1 MSMLDGRRVLLVVS
15 GGIAAYK
22 SAILVRR
29 LRRSGARVDVV
40 MTASAEKMVGA
51 TTFQALS
58 GRPVLTDLWTEPLAH
73 VELGRAA
80 DLAIVAPA
88 TANIMA
94 KMANGIA
101 DDMATSTLLA
111 VACPVMV
118 CPAMN
123 LRMWDHP
130 ATRHNVEALVA
141 RGVHVVGPE
150 DGELAE
156 GEEGPGRMS
165 EPDSIFLAAA
175 RLLRQGSPL
184 AGRKVVVT
192 AGPTLAPVDPV
203 RFLGNRSSG
212 RMGLAMASAAW
223 LRGADVVLI
232 AGPMALEP
240 PHGPRVVR
248 VETSIEMAE
257 ALDRELEGASVLVMA
272 AAVSDFLVTSPSE
285 KKIKRV
291 GQDVLEVR
299 FEAGPDLLVST
310 REQREKGG
318 VFTLGF
324 ALETEDPIGNARK
337 KLEDKGRDLV
347 AVNEAGRPDRGVEA
361 ETNQVTL
368 LDAQG
373 VVEELPL
380 MSKVDVA
387 ERLLEYLEKRVS

>member
-1 MSMLDGRRVLLVVS
+1 MLDGRRVLLVVS

-40 MTASAEKMVGA
+40 MTASAEKMVGS

-73 VELGRAA
+73 IELGREA

-94 KMANGIA
+94 KMASGIA

-111 VACPVMV
+111 VACPVLV

-123 LRMWDHP
+123 LRMWNHP
-130 ATRHNVEALVA
+130 ATQNNVEALVA
-141 RGVHVVGPE
+141 RGVHLVGPE

-175 RLLRQGSPL
+175 RLLRPESPL

-212 RMGLAMASAAW
+212 RMGMALASAAW

-232 AGPMALEP
+232 AGPTAVEP
-240 PHGPRVVR
+240 PHGPRLVR
-248 VETSIEMAE
+248 VETSPEMGE
-257 ALDRELEGASVLVMA
+257 ALERELEGAAVLIMA
-272 AAVSDFLVTSPSE
+272 AAVSDFLVPSPSE
-285 KKIKRV
+285 KKIKR
-291 GQDVLEVR
+291 GDRDVLEVR

-318 VFTLGF
+318 VLTLGF
-324 ALETEDPIGNARK
+324 ALETEDAIGNARK
-337 KLEDKGRDLV
+337 KLEDKGLDLV

-368 LDAQG
+368 LDARG

-387 ERLLEYLEKRVS
+387 ERLLDHLESRVS

>member
-1 MSMLDGRRVLLVVS
+1 MLDGRRVLLVVS

-40 MTASAEKMVGA
+40 MTASAEKMVGS

-73 VELGRAA
+73 IELGREA

-94 KMANGIA
+94 KMASGIA

-111 VACPVMV
+111 VACPVLV

-123 LRMWDHP
+123 LRMWNHP
-130 ATRHNVEALVA
+130 ATQNNVEALVA
-141 RGVHVVGPE
+141 RGVHLVGPE

-165 EPDSIFLAAA
+165 EPDSIFLAAV
-175 RLLRQGSPL
+175 RLLRPESPL

-212 RMGLAMASAAW
+212 RMGMALASAAW

-232 AGPMALEP
+232 AGPTAVEP
-240 PHGPRVVR
+240 PHGPRLVR
-248 VETSIEMAE
+248 VETSPEMGE
-257 ALDRELEGASVLVMA
+257 ALERELEGAAVLIMA
-272 AAVSDFLVTSPSE
+272 AAVSDFLVPSPSE
-285 KKIKRV
+285 KKIKR
-291 GQDVLEVR
+291 GDRDVLEVR

-318 VFTLGF
+318 VLTLGF
-324 ALETEDPIGNARK
+324 ALETEDAIGNARK
-337 KLEDKGRDLV
+337 KLEDKGLDLV

-368 LDAQG
+368 LDARG

-387 ERLLEYLEKRVS
+387 ERLLDHLESRVS

>member
-1 MSMLDGRRVLLVVS
+1 MLDGRRVLLVVS

-73 VELGRAA
+73 VELGREA

-111 VACPVMV
+111 VACPVLV

-123 LRMWDHP
+123 LRMWNHP
-130 ATRHNVEALVA
+130 ATRDNVEALA
-141 RGVHVVGPE
+141 TRGVHIVGPE

-165 EPDSIFLAAA
+165 EPDSIFLTAA
-175 RLLRQGSPL
+175 RLLRRESPL

-212 RMGLAMASAAW
+212 RMGLALASAAW

-232 AGPMALEP
+232 AGPTAVEP
-240 PHGPRVVR
+240 PHGPRLVR
-248 VETSIEMAE
+248 VETSTEMGE
-257 ALDRELEGASVLVMA
+257 ALERELEDAAVLVMA
-272 AAVSDFLVTSPSE
+272 AAVSDFLVPRPSDR
-285 KKIKRV
+285 KIKR
-291 GQDVLEVR
+291 GDQDVLEIR
-299 FEAGPDLLVST
+299 LEAGPDLLLST

-318 VFTLGF
+318 ILTLGF
-324 ALETEDPIGNARK
+324 ALETDDPIGNARK
-337 KLEDKGRDLV
+337 KLKDKGLDMV

-368 LDAQG
+368 IDAQG

-387 ERLLEYLEKRVS
+387 ERLLDHLETRVS

>member
-1 MSMLDGRRVLLVVS
+1 MLDGRRVLLVVS

-73 VELGRAA
+73 VELGREA

-111 VACPVMV
+111 AACPVLV

-123 LRMWDHP
+123 LRMWSHP
-130 ATRHNVEALVA
+130 ATRDNVEALAA
-141 RGVHVVGPE
+141 RGVHIVGPE

-165 EPDSIFLAAA
+165 EPDSIFLTAA
-175 RLLRQGSPL
+175 RLLRRESPL
-184 AGRKVVVT
+184 EGRKVVVT
-192 AGPTLAPVDPV
+192 AGPTLAPIDPV

-212 RMGLAMASAAW
+212 RMGLALASAAW

-232 AGPMALEP
+232 AGPTAVEP
-240 PHGPRVVR
+240 AHGPRLVR
-248 VETSIEMAE
+248 VETSTEMGE
-257 ALDRELEGASVLVMA
+257 ALERELEDAAVLVMA
-272 AAVSDFLVTSPSE
+272 AAVSDFLVPGPSE
-285 KKIKRV
+285 KKIKR
-291 GQDVLEVR
+291 GDQDVLEIR
-299 FEAGPDLLVST
+299 FKAGPDLLVST

-318 VFTLGF
+318 VLTLGF
-324 ALETEDPIGNARK
+324 ALETDDPIGNARK
-337 KLEDKGRDLV
+337 KLKDKGLDMV

-368 LDAQG
+368 VDEQG

-387 ERLLEYLEKRVS
+387 ERLLDHLETRVS